1 MPLFFFNEYFFPVS
15 IDENQYQKKNKL
27 AISLLK
33 KKNKQIP
40 KGKLHLLLH
49 QINRESFVA
58 TDSHPYYSCRFHQ
71 SLGAHVVIEILSQAH
86 LWR

>member
-27 AISLLK
+27 AISLL

-71 SLGAHVVIEILSQAH
+71 SLGAHVVIEILS
-86 LWR
+86 